1 MQWNSACQAIP
12 TFNSGSARVVWAF
25 EEPSRFGARIDVF
38 RPGRALPSA
47 CFPTASTSK
56 RIRGQDSQASFQTIS
71 ITQSRYIFRSV
82 SASSGFNWPHV
93 LFKSLTQRRCA
104 QICTTRS
111 DSDLVDCDIPVVL
124 RSAELCV
131 LLNISGSGL

>member
-1 MQWNSACQAIP
+1 MQWKSACQAIP
-12 TFNSGSARVVWAF
+12 TFNSGSACVVWVF

-38 RPGRALPSA
+38 RPGRALHALPLA

-82 SASSGFNWPHV
+82 SDSSGFNWHV
-93 LFKSLTQRRCA
+93 LFKSLTQRRCVVA
-104 QICTTRS
+104 RRFVQG
-111 DSDLVDCDIPVVL
+111 LIPTWGTATFQ
-124 RSAELCV
+124 SCFGQHCAC
-131 LLNISGSGL
+131 